1 MDSLKILAQERIFKQ
16 MSFIREIDKMKNEF
30 RKNIIIDKSRRENDA
45 EHSWHIAV
53 MAMLLVEYAENP
65 ATLDVNK
72 VIKMLLVH
80 DIVEIYA
87 GDTFFYDE
95 EANKTKAAREQA
107 AADKIFSILPAD
119 QEGELRGL
127 WEEFEELQTTEAY
140 YARAMD
146 ILQPFFL
153 HYCTQ
158 GAVWLEENINV
169 AQVYRRAEPLKK
181 GLPKLWEF
189 VELLIEQS
197 VKKGY
202 LNA

>member
-1 MDSLKILAQERIFKQ
+1 MLIYRQNKLL
-16 MSFIREIDKMKNEF
+16 
-30 RKNIIIDKSRRENDA
+30 DKSRYETDA

-53 MAMLLVEYAENP
+53 MAMLLIEYAEDP
-65 ATLDVNK
+65 ATLDINK

-107 AADKIFSILPAD
+107 AADKIFSILPMEQGVEIRD
-119 QEGELRGL
+119 L
-127 WEEFEELQTTEAY
+127 WEEFEALQTAEAY

-158 GAVWLEENINV
+158 GQVWLEESINV
-169 AQVYRRAEPLKK
+169 EQVYRRAEPLKK